1 MKGACM
7 KQARRNFLIAGGAAA
22 ATLALPRI
30 SQAALTAF
38 NITCTHYPE
47 QDYGLPIVVA
57 QQLGQMSKLGID
69 VKSITGSS
77 GGGTTVRNV
86 TQGGLSLG
94 QVATSAGIKAI
105 LAGEDLKIIGGAV
118 MTPGTICW
126 VVKKDS
132 QIKSIK
138 DLVGKTVGF
147 TQPGSVS
154 ESLLALSLK
163 AAGVDPA
170 SVKTRA
176 AGGIG
181 ENYTLL
187 SSGGLDCAFTVDPIL
202 TQHAADIR
210 VVFFARDHVK
220 HFLQTVWVTDSATLK
235 DQGPQVAA
243 FMRGWT
249 WGVEY
254 TMSHVPEAAK
264 IFAKAGS
271 QEEGPVTYTLQHEQ
285 PAQYFGKGN
294 LDQEALSNALEAMR
308 FGKLLGPDKIDLSKI
323 IDQSALQSSLRTSLP
338 AMA

>member
-1 MKGACM
+1 M
-7 KQARRNFLIAGGAAA
+7 
-22 ATLALPRI
+22 
-30 SQAALTAF
+30 
-38 NITCTHYPE
+38 
-47 QDYGLPIVVA
+47 PIVVA
-57 QQLGQMSKLGID
+57 QQLGQMAKLGID

-126 VVKKDS
+126 IVKKDS
-132 QIKSIK
+132 PIKSIK

-187 SSGGLDCAFTVDPIL
+187 STGGLDCCIHRRPDSHATRCRNSRRLLRARLRQAFL
-202 TQHAADIR
+202 ANGLGHR
-210 VVFFARDHVK
+210 LRN
-220 HFLQTVWVTDSATLK
+220 LK

-254 TMSHVPEAAK
+254 TTSHVAEAAN
-264 IFAKAGS
+264 IFAKAGQ
-271 QEEGPVTYTLQHEQ
+271 QEPGPVTYTLQHEQ

-308 FGKLLGPDKIDLSKI
+308 FGKLLGPEKIDLSKI
-323 IDQSALQSSLRTSLP
+323 IDQSALQTSMRTSLP
-338 AMA
+338 TML

>member
-1 MKGACM
+1 M
-7 KQARRNFLIAGGAAA
+7 KQARRDFLISGGAAA
-22 ATLALPRI
+22 ATFALPR
-30 SQAALTAF
+30 SAQAALTTF
-38 NITCTHYPE
+38 SITCTHYPE

-57 QQLGQMSKLGID
+57 QQLGQMAKLGID
-69 VKSITGSS
+69 VKAITGSS

-86 TQGGLSLG
+86 TQGGLALG

-105 LAGEDLKIIGGAV
+105 LAGEDLKIIGGGV

-132 QIKSIK
+132 PIKSIK
-138 DLVGKTVGF
+138 DLAGKSVGF

-163 AAGVDPA
+163 AAGVDPS

-187 SSGGLDCAFTVDPIL
+187 SSGGLDAAFTVDPVL
-202 TQHAADIR
+202 TEHAADLR
-210 VVFFARDHVK
+210 VIFFARDYVK
-220 HFLQTVWVTDSATLK
+220 RFLQTVWVTDSATLR
-235 DQGPQVAA
+235 DQSSQVAA
-243 FMRGWT
+243 FLRGWT

-254 TMSHVPEAAK
+254 TASHATDAAK
-264 IFAKAGS
+264 IFAKAA
-271 QEEGPVTYTLQHEQ
+271 QQDVGPVTYTLQHEQ

-294 LDQEALSNALEAMR
+294 LDKEALSNALEAMR
-308 FGKLLGPDKIDLSKI
+308 FGKLLGPEKIDGSKF
-323 IDQSALQSSLRTSLP
+323 IDQSALQPSLRTSLP
-338 AMA
+338 TML

>member
-1 MKGACM
+1 M
-7 KQARRNFLIAGGAAA
+7 KQARRNFLISGGAAA
-22 ATLALPRI
+22 ATLALPRGA
-30 SQAALTAF
+30 QAALTTF

-57 QQLGQMSKLGID
+57 QQLGQMGKLGID

-105 LAGEDLKIIGGAV
+105 LAGEDLKIVGGAV

-126 VVKKDS
+126 IVKKDS
-132 QIKSIK
+132 PIKSIK

-181 ENYTLL
+181 ENFTLL
-187 SSGGLDCAFTVDPIL
+187 SSGGLDAAFTVDPIL
-202 TQHAADIR
+202 TEHSSEVR
-210 VVFFARDHVK
+210 VVFFARDYVK
-220 HFLQTVWVTDSATLK
+220 KFLQTVWVTDSATLK
-235 DQGPQVAA
+235 DQSPQVAA
-243 FMRGWT
+243 FLRGWT
-249 WGVEY
+249 WGAEY
-254 TMSHVPEAAK
+254 TASHPVDAAK
-264 IFAKAGS
+264 IFAKAA
-271 QEEGPVTYTLQHEQ
+271 QQDEAPVIYTLQHEQ

-294 LDQEALSNALEAMR
+294 LDQEALANALEAMR